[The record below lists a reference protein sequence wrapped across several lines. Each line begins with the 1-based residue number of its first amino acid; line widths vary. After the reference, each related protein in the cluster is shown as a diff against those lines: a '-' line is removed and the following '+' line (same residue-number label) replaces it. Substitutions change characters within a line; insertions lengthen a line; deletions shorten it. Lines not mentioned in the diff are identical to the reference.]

1 MLDFPIS
8 WLQFPLLKLSS
19 MTPIERERSDPG
31 IDLSRSQS
39 ASQLSGWKRWQGNLV
54 SNKLKKRLENSQFY
68 LGPSHWG
75 FSLSRELK
83 VKLIV
88 LFLILFLLFLVSCIH
103 STVPSRVPFQ
113 LYHSFCSRM
122 SSGELL
128 FTQSYVIKRKIWTQ
142 DLNPKHLKLS
152 AISSICRMIQNIVKK
167 NLVSSFL
174 ISVHCTVVGMI
185 WTTQVPIKC

>member
-1 MLDFPIS
+1 MIRADFIVFPTHVPHFSENNWNITYRKTSPVRSHLSSAPIAFPSRALQQLHLCASSGSAWPILFVMLDFLIS

-19 MTPIERERSDPG
+19 MTPIEWERNDPG
-31 IDLSRSQS
+31 IDPSRSQS

-88 LFLILFLLFLVSCIH
+88 LFLILFLLFSSFLYSQYCSLEGSI
-103 STVPSRVPFQ
+103 STVPF
-113 LYHSFCSRM
+113 
-122 SSGELL
+122 LL
-128 FTQSYVIKRKIWTQ
+128 F
-142 DLNPKHLKLS
+142 
-152 AISSICRMIQNIVKK
+152 
-167 NLVSSFL
+167 
-174 ISVHCTVVGMI
+174 
-185 WTTQVPIKC
+185 